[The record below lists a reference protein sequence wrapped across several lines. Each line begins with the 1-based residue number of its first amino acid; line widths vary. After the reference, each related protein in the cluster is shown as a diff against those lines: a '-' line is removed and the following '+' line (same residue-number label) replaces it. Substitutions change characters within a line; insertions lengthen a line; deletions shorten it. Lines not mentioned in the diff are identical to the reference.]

1 MPLLNSIFGGCSSND
16 VATNRDEDIERRL
29 NMLEVKYEM
38 IITTHIKRL
47 EDKIDMKFNIL
58 SSKLDNILMIM
69 NTGLIKNK

>member
-16 VATNRDEDIERRL
+16 VATNRDEDVERRL
-29 NMLEVKYEM
+29 NVLELKYEI

-69 NTGLIKNK
+69 NANFSKK